1 MKFFILIFGLL
12 AQTFYSQIQRFS
24 YEYKFLP
31 DSTNVSDIKTEI
43 MNLDVLPS
51 FSKFYSYSVYQSDS
65 LEKSQYDKE
74 IAATGSISAVNK
86 TSKGQVK
93 YTVVKDKNADKTFL
107 FTRIGQAKFKVLDDR
122 KISWKILPVN
132 KMVGNFRCQKAETAF
147 AGRIWTAW
155 FTTEIPIPDGPYKF
169 SGLPGL
175 IVKMEDNTHS
185 HAYHLVS
192 TRNLTENEIKSA
204 DPENNFIFDY
214 GTNAGEITLKDYKK
228 YLKQSREDPNKS
240 IRQTLADMQT
250 IEIEGKTVSVN
261 EYLRNREKIQREKIA
276 KDNNLIE
283 LDLLK

>member
-1 MKFFILIFGLL
+1 
-12 AQTFYSQIQRFS
+12 
-24 YEYKFLP
+24 
-31 DSTNVSDIKTEI
+31 
-43 MNLDVLPS
+43 MNLDVLPG

-65 LEKSQYDKE
+65 LEKSLYDKE
-74 IAATGSISAVNK
+74 IAATGSVSAVNK

-93 YTVVKDKNADKTFL
+93 YTVVKDKKADKTFL

-132 KMVGNFRCQKAETAF
+132 EMFGNFRCQKAETTF
-147 AGRIWTAW
+147 AGRTWTAW

-185 HAYHLVS
+185 HAYHLVG

-204 DPENNFIFDY
+204 DPEKNFIFDY

-228 YLKQSREDPNKS
+228 YLMQSREDPNKS
-240 IRQTLADMQT
+240 IRQTLAYMQT
-250 IEIEGKTVSVN
+250 IEIEGKTVSIN

-276 KDNNLIE
+276 KDNNLLE